1 MKDMIQSAK
10 QKFIKGMFM
19 TTEERVTGL
28 EGSYE
33 HVATKADIARLE
45 GKVEAMENRLL
56 REFIGSMALISGL
69 TIAILR
75 FLE

>member
-1 MKDMIQSAK
+1 MT
-10 QKFIKGMFM
+10 
-19 TTEERVTGL
+19 TTEERVSRL

-45 GKVEAMENRLL
+45 GKMEAMENRLL
-56 REFIGSMALISGL
+56 LKFIGSMVLISGL

>member
-1 MKDMIQSAK
+1 MA
-10 QKFIKGMFM
+10 
-19 TTEERVTGL
+19 TTEERVSRL

-33 HVATKADIARLE
+33 HLATKADIERLQ
-45 GKVEAMENRLL
+45 GKMEAMENRLL
-56 REFIGSMALISGL
+56 LRLIGSMVIISGL

>member
-1 MKDMIQSAK
+1 
-10 QKFIKGMFM
+10 M
-19 TTEERVTGL
+19 TTTKERVGRL

-45 GKVEAMENRLL
+45 GKMEAIENRLL
-56 REFIGSMALISGL
+56 LKFIGSMVIISGL

>member
-1 MKDMIQSAK
+1 MT
-10 QKFIKGMFM
+10 
-19 TTEERVTGL
+19 TTEERVSRL

-33 HVATKADIARLE
+33 HVATKADIERLE
-45 GKVEAMENRLL
+45 GKLDTSAANMEAMENRLL
-56 REFIGSMALISGL
+56 LKLVGSMVVISGL

>member
-1 MKDMIQSAK
+1 MTT
-10 QKFIKGMFM
+10 
-19 TTEERVTGL
+19 TTEERVSRL

-45 GKVEAMENRLL
+45 GKMEAMENRLL
-56 REFIGSMALISGL
+56 LKFIGSMALISGL

>member
-1 MKDMIQSAK
+1 MA
-10 QKFIKGMFM
+10 
-19 TTEERVTGL
+19 TTEERVSRL

-33 HVATKADIARLE
+33 HVATKADMGRLE
-45 GKVEAMENRLL
+45 GKFDTYAAKIEAMEYRLL
-56 REFIGSMALISGL
+56 LKLIGSMVVISGL

>member
-1 MKDMIQSAK
+1 MIQSAK
-10 QKFIKGMFM
+10 GKFIKGMFM
-19 TTEERVTGL
+19 TTTTEERVSRL

-45 GKVEAMENRLL
+45 GKMEAMENRLL
-56 REFIGSMALISGL
+56 LKFIGSMALISGL